1 MELNCQH
8 YALATSLREEVSKLM
23 YDRDKHYFPGIIKL
37 FAIFY
42 LTTH

>member
-8 YALATSLREEVSKLM
+8 YASAASFPGKVSKVM
-23 YDRDKHYFPGIIKL
+23 YHRDKRYFPGIIKL

-42 LTTH
+42 LTTP